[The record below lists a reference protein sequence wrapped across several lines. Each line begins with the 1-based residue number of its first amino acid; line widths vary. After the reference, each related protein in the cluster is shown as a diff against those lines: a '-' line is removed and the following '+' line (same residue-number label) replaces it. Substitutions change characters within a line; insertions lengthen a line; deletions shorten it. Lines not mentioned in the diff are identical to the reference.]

1 MGAAG
6 FGRSFAE
13 SPCPI
18 VRCCLSMLPLPKGAY
33 QGFILV
39 FDEKLTKIS
48 EDDLRKTRRRAA
60 WLTPSKDDNAVL
72 HKSDRKDCEVLIE
85 E

>member
-1 MGAAG
+1 MQ
-6 FGRSFAE
+6 FGKSEIHTVFLDFPNFLRKQN
-13 SPCPI
+13 
-18 VRCCLSMLPLPKGAY
+18 LSLSALADL
-33 QGFILV
+33 IRASLV

-72 HKSDRKDCEVLIE
+72 HKSDRKDCEVLMKG
-85 E
+85 